1 MKRLHM
7 NEIRELIYR
16 LRRGDGKRKIARE
29 MKMSRNTVRKYH
41 CLAEEHQFL
50 DPDKDLPSIEEL
62 AAAMIPPLLPRQSR
76 SSVEPYEE
84 IVRNLLEQRV
94 EKQAI
99 WQRLQQVHDYSGSYT
114 SVCRFAKRIL
124 PAEPNVVC
132 RIETAAGEEA
142 QVDFGYAGLQW
153 DSDQGK
159 SRKAWVFVM
168 VLSHSRHQYVECVFD
183 QKIAT
188 WLSCHEHAFN
198 WFGGVPQKVILDNL
212 KSGVLQADL
221 HDPVL
226 GEPYRRLAQHYGFV
240 IAPNRVGTPRHK
252 GKVESGVHYVKR
264 NFLAGQKF
272 ADLQSLNQRAQT
284 WVMET
289 AGQRIHGTTK
299 EAPLKRFYQ
308 VEQEQLQ
315 ALPSEPFDLLM
326 TWQGRVQRDCHV
338 HVDGCY
344 YSVPCQWVGKIVDVY
359 VGRRLVEIYYHNQL
373 LSTHSLLKSKGERST
388 RIEHYPKS
396 KRHWMENPPKRCRE
410 RAQSIGV
417 CCYQLV
423 DVLLNDPVQ
432 DRLRNVQSLLRLQEK
447 VGKERL
453 EKACQRAVHYGDP
466 SYRRVQR
473 ILNAYLDQQP
483 LEEEKVFPQNTRSYC
498 FARPGD
504 FIVEQEVELC

>member
-1 MKRLHM
+1 M

-84 IVRNLLEQRV
+84 IVRNLLEKGV

-240 IAPNRVGTPRHK
+240 IAPNRVATPRHK